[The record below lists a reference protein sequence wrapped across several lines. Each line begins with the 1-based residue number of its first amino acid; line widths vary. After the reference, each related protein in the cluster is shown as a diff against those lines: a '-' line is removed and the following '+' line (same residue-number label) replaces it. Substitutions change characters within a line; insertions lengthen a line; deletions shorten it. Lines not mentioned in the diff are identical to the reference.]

1 VDTWEGIGNN
11 VEDTEW
17 LDVIID
23 GKMVQI
29 NGKGEIRE
37 TRPNA

>member
-1 VDTWEGIGNN
+1 MEVKD
-11 VEDTEW
+11 DTEW
-17 LDVIID
+17 LDVVID

-37 TRPNA
+37 NPNAERSSR